1 MEWDI
6 SSSADPRP
14 QIPVNRPTEPAH
26 NSYETQPQGEST
38 PASATDSR
46 LDSAGAWLPRVRLRT
61 RFLLSMLLITAA
73 LTSTSLLLVQR
84 SIRNNV
90 RQSIAVNLRNSV
102 AAFQDFRHER
112 ETMLTSDVALLAD
125 LPITRAIMT
134 SPDPVTIQDASQSIS
149 QIAASDLFVMVDR
162 NGRVVALHTK
172 TPGLTRAAAEKYF
185 QMSLDDDRGET
196 SHWWLGEHHLYQ
208 TFVEPIYRGSRTDG
222 TLLGFLVIG
231 YEINDRLAAQVSKIA
246 GSQVAF
252 SSGNEIVATTLSP
265 EQAQG
270 GGMQDLIAGSAHDD
284 PRDIDIGNERFLAT
298 SLVLSGSSSAR
309 VRLSVLGSYD
319 QATKFVDQLNR
330 YLVLLGLTAI
340 LVGSGLV
347 FFISHTFTRPLGNLV
362 GGVRALEGGDY
373 HHPLD
378 SSGGDEVAELTRT
391 FDRMRASLLKSQRDL
406 LESEQLATI
415 GRMASSISHDL
426 RHSLAAI
433 VANSEFL
440 CDSHLTPVQREEL
453 YQEVRSGVN
462 LMTDLIDSL
471 LEFARTRES
480 MTPAN
485 ANVAETIQ
493 RSVLA
498 VRLHPRHHNRSIDVL
513 CGVQV
518 TGWFDQR
525 KLERALYNLLLNAC
539 EAAPPQSGIV
549 EVTAAEVGGRITI
562 SVADNGPGIAE
573 SIRDRLFHP
582 FVSYG
587 KENGT
592 GLGLAVVQKIVQDH
606 GGEIEVERTAQGR
619 TVFRIVLP
627 GRTQDESRNT
637 GELAAEASSPVPAV
651 RNHARQNSVS
661 HPGP

>member
-1 MEWDI
+1 VPH
-6 SSSADPRP
+6 SSQTESTATLLPRP
-14 QIPVNRPTEPAH
+14 
-26 NSYETQPQGEST
+26 
-38 PASATDSR
+38 R
-46 LDSAGAWLPRVRLRT
+46 LRLRT
-61 RFLLSMLLITAA
+61 RFLLSMLLVTAG
-73 LTSTSLLLVQR
+73 LTTISLLLVRR
-84 SIRNNV
+84 SVESNV

-134 SPDPVTIQDASQSIS
+134 SVDPVTIQDASLSVS
-149 QIAASDLFVMVDR
+149 QIAGSDLFVMVDR
-162 NGRVVALHTK
+162 SGKVVALHTK
-172 TPGLTRAAAEKYF
+172 TPGFTREAAEKYF
-185 QMSLDDDRGET
+185 QQSLDEDRGES
-196 SHWWLGEHHLYQ
+196 SHWWLGDHHLYQ
-208 TFVEPIYRGSRTDG
+208 TFIEPIYRGSRTDG

-231 YEINDRLAAQVSKIA
+231 YEINDRLAAEVSNVA
-246 GSQVAF
+246 CSQVAI
-252 SSGNEIVATTLSP
+252 SCGNEIVGTTLTAA
-265 EQAQG
+265 QVQG
-270 GGMQDLIAGSAHDD
+270 GGIQNLIAGSVQNV
-284 PRDIDIGNERFLAT
+284 PRDVEIGKERFLAT
-298 SLVLSGSSSAR
+298 SLELSASKNTS

-330 YLVLLGLTAI
+330 YLVLLGLAAI
-340 LVGSGLV
+340 LIGSGLV
-347 FFISHTFTRPLGNLV
+347 FFLSHTFTRPLGSLV
-362 GGVRALEGGDY
+362 AGVRALEGGDF

-378 SSGGDEVAELTRT
+378 PRGGDEVAELTRA
-391 FDRMRASLLKSQRDL
+391 FDRMRVSLLKSQRDL

-440 CDSHLTPVQREEL
+440 CDSHLTPNQREEL

-480 MTPAN
+480 LSPAY
-485 ANVAETIQ
+485 ASVSETIHRTIQ
-493 RSVLA
+493 A
-498 VRLHPRHHNRSIDVL
+498 VRLHPRHHGRTIDVL
-513 CGVQV
+513 CTGPVS
-518 TGWFDQR
+518 GWFDPR

-539 EAAPPQSGIV
+539 EAAPALGGHV
-549 EVTAAEVGGRITI
+549 EITAAEVAGSIVI
-562 SVADNGPGIAE
+562 SVSDNGPGIAE

-606 GGEIEVERTAQGR
+606 GGEISVERTAQDR

-627 GRTQDESRNT
+627 SRLHETFHTASELAVDLPSLVPAQREDASRN
-637 GELAAEASSPVPAV
+637 SI
-651 RNHARQNSVS
+651 S
-661 HPGP
+661 HPDS

>member
-1 MEWDI
+1 MSQ
-6 SSSADPRP
+6 SS
-14 QIPVNRPTEPAH
+14 PTQSFIEPA
-26 NSYETQPQGEST
+26 
-38 PASATDSR
+38 AA
-46 LDSAGAWLPRVRLRT
+46 LLPRVRLRT
-61 RFLLSMLLITAA
+61 RFLLSMLLITAG
-73 LTSTSLLLVQR
+73 LTTTSLLLVQR
-84 SIRNNV
+84 SIRSNV

-134 SPDPVTIQDASQSIS
+134 SPDPVTIQDASQDIS
-149 QIAASDLFVMVDR
+149 QIAASDLFVLVDR
-162 NGRVVALHTK
+162 AGRVVALHTK
-172 TPGLTRAAAEKYF
+172 TPGFTKEAAEKYF
-185 QMSLDDDRGET
+185 QQSIEEDRGEP

-231 YEINDRLAAQVSKIA
+231 YEINDRLAAEVSKVA

-252 SSGNEIVATTLSP
+252 SYGNEILATTLSP
-265 EQAQG
+265 AQTQG
-270 GGMQDLIAGSAHDD
+270 GGIQSLIAGSMHND
-284 PRDIDIGNERFLAT
+284 PRDIYPRDIEIGSERFLAT
-298 SLVLSGSSSAR
+298 SLVLSSIGSMP

-330 YLVLLGLTAI
+330 YLLLLGFAAI

-347 FFISHTFTRPLGNLV
+347 FFVSHTFTRPLGNLV
-362 GGVRALEGGDY
+362 AGVRALEGGDF

-378 SSGGDEVAELTRT
+378 SRGGDEVAELTGA
-391 FDRMRASLLKSQRDL
+391 FDRMRTSLLKSQRDL

-440 CDSHLTPVQREEL
+440 CDSHLTAVQREEL

-480 MTPAN
+480 LNPAY
-485 ANVAETIQ
+485 ANVSETIH
-493 RSVLA
+493 RSVMA
-498 VRLHPRHHNRSIDVL
+498 VRLHPRHHTRSIDVL
-513 CGVQV
+513 CDVHIS
-518 TGWFDQR
+518 GWFDQR
-525 KLERALYNLLLNAC
+525 KLERVLYNLLLNAC
-539 EAAPPQSGIV
+539 EAAPPLAGVV
-549 EVTAAEVGGRITI
+549 EIAAREVDGSITI
-562 SVADNGPGIAE
+562 AVSDNGPGIAD
-573 SIRDRLFHP
+573 SIQDRLFHP

-606 GGEIEVERTAQGR
+606 EGEIFVERTVQGR

-627 GRTQDESRNT
+627 VRLQSASRNAHES
-637 GELAAEASSPVPAV
+637 GAHVPSLVSAEQLSVP
-651 RNHARQNSVS
+651 HSEARQNSIS

>member
-1 MEWDI
+1 
-6 SSSADPRP
+6 
-14 QIPVNRPTEPAH
+14 
-26 NSYETQPQGEST
+26 
-38 PASATDSR
+38 
-46 LDSAGAWLPRVRLRT
+46 
-61 RFLLSMLLITAA
+61 MLLITAA
-73 LTSTSLLLVQR
+73 LTTTSLFLVQR

-134 SPDPVTIQDASQSIS
+134 SPDPVTIQDASQDVS

-162 NGRVVALHTK
+162 KGQVVAVHTK
-172 TPGLTRAAAEKYF
+172 TPGFTKEAAEKYF
-185 QMSLDDDRGET
+185 QQSLDEERGET
-196 SHWWLGEHHLYQ
+196 SHWWLGDHHLYQ
-208 TFVEPIYRGSRTDG
+208 TFIQPIYRGSRTDG

-231 YEINDRLAAQVSKIA
+231 YEIDDRLAAEVSKVA

-252 SSGNEIVATTLSP
+252 SCGNEIVGTTLMP
-265 EQAQG
+265 TQTEG
-270 GGMQDLIAGSAHDD
+270 GSIEALIAGTAHDD
-284 PRDIDIGNERFLAT
+284 PRDIEIGSERFLAT
-298 SLVLSGSSSAR
+298 SLVLSGSRSTP

-330 YLVLLGLTAI
+330 YLLLLGLVAI
-340 LVGSGLV
+340 VVGSVLV
-347 FFISHTFTRPLGNLV
+347 FVISHTFTRPLGSLV
-362 GGVRALEGGDY
+362 AGVRALEGGDF

-378 SSGGDEVAELTRT
+378 PRGGDEVAELTRA

-453 YQEVRSGVN
+453 YQEVRTGVN

-480 MTPAN
+480 LNPAY

-498 VRLHPRHHNRSIDVL
+498 VRLHPRHHNRAIDVL
-513 CGVQV
+513 CGTQV
-518 TGWFDQR
+518 SGWFDQR

-539 EAAPPQSGIV
+539 EAAPPLGGKV
-549 EVTAAEVGGRITI
+549 EVTAAEVAGTITI

-573 SIRDRLFHP
+573 SIQDRLFHP

-606 GGEIEVERTAQGR
+606 GGEIVVERTVQGR

-627 GRTQDESRNT
+627 GRLQESFHS
-637 GELAAEASSPVPAV
+637 ASDNAVVVSSLVPAQ
-651 RNHARQNSVS
+651 REDARQNSIS

>member
-1 MEWDI
+1 VDLSPEPVPNSFHSDV
-6 SSSADPRP
+6 SSEFA
-14 QIPVNRPTEPAH
+14 
-26 NSYETQPQGEST
+26 ST
-38 PASATDSR
+38 R
-46 LDSAGAWLPRVRLRT
+46 GLLKAGMKSSGGFLPRLRLRT

-73 LTSTSLLLVQR
+73 LTTTSLLLVQR
-84 SIRNNV
+84 SFRNNV
-90 RQSIAVNLRNSV
+90 RQSIAVNLHNSV

-112 ETMLTSDVALLAD
+112 ETMLTGDVALLAD

-162 NGRVVALHTK
+162 GGQVVALHTK
-172 TPGLTRAAAEKYF
+172 TPGFTKEGAAKYF
-185 QMSLDDDRGET
+185 QESLDDDRGET

-231 YEINDRLAAQVSKIA
+231 YEINDRLAAQVSKVA

-252 SSGNEIVATTLSP
+252 SCGNEIVGTTLP
-265 EQAQG
+265 PAQAHG
-270 GGMQDLIAGSAHDD
+270 GGMQELIAGSAHDD
-284 PRDIDIGNERFLAT
+284 PRDIDIGSERFLAT
-298 SLVLSGSSSAR
+298 SLVLSGSRSTP

-330 YLVLLGLTAI
+330 YLLLLGLAAI
-340 LVGSGLV
+340 LIGSGLV
-347 FFISHTFTRPLGNLV
+347 FFIAHTFTRPLGNLV
-362 GGVRALEGGDY
+362 GGVRALEGGDF

-378 SSGGDEVAELTRT
+378 SSGGDEVAELTRA

-480 MTPAN
+480 MTPAY

-513 CGVQV
+513 CGPQV
-518 TGWFDQR
+518 SGWFDQR

-539 EAAPPQSGIV
+539 EAAPPLGGKV
-549 EVTAAEVGGRITI
+549 EITAGEVAGAITI

-573 SIRDRLFHP
+573 SIRERLFHP

-606 GGEIEVERTAQGR
+606 GGEIVVERTTQGR

-627 GRTQDESRNT
+627 GRLQDVSRN
-637 GELAAEASSPVPAV
+637 ASEPVADTPSLVPAQ
-651 RNHARQNSVS
+651 RENIRQNSIS

>member
-1 MEWDI
+1 VNPPPE
-6 SSSADPRP
+6 SVSPSA
-14 QIPVNRPTEPAH
+14 QT
-26 NSYETQPQGEST
+26 G
-38 PASATDSR
+38 
-46 LDSAGAWLPRVRLRT
+46 SAGARLPRLRLRT

-73 LTSTSLLLVQR
+73 LTSISLLLVQR
-84 SIRNNV
+84 SIRSNV

-134 SPDPVTIQDASQSIS
+134 SPDPVTIQDASQDVS
-149 QIAASDLFVMVDR
+149 QIAAGDLFVLVDR
-162 NGRVVALHTK
+162 SGRVVALHTK
-172 TPGLTRAAAEKYF
+172 TPGFTGEAAQKFF
-185 QMSLDDDRGET
+185 QQSLDEDLRES
-196 SHWWLGEHHLYQ
+196 SHWWLAEHHLYQ
-208 TFVEPIYRGSRTDG
+208 TFIEPIYRGSRTDG

-231 YEINDRLAAQVSKIA
+231 YEINNRLAESVSKVA

-252 SSGNEIVATTLSP
+252 SFGNEIVGTTLTA
-265 EQAQG
+265 AQVQSGAIHDLLG
-270 GGMQDLIAGSAHDD
+270 GAVQDE
-284 PRDIDIGNERFLAT
+284 PRDIEIGSERFLAT
-298 SLVLSGSSSAR
+298 SLVLSGSR
-309 VRLSVLGSYD
+309 GTPVRLSVLGSYD

-330 YLVLLGLTAI
+330 YLVLLGLAAI

-347 FFISHTFTRPLGNLV
+347 FFISHTFTRPLGSLV
-362 GGVRALEGGDY
+362 AGVRALEAGDFY
-373 HHPLD
+373 HPLD
-378 SSGGDEVAELTRT
+378 SRGGDEVAELTRA
-391 FDRMRASLLKSQRDL
+391 FDRMRISLLKSQRDL

-440 CDSHLTPVQREEL
+440 CDSHLTPAQREEL

-480 MTPAN
+480 LTPAY
-485 ANVAETIQ
+485 ANVSETIQ
-493 RSVLA
+493 RSAQA
-498 VRLHPRHHNRSIDVL
+498 VRLHPRHHHRSISIL
-513 CGVQV
+513 CDDQLS
-518 TGWFDQR
+518 GWFDQR

-539 EAAPPQSGIV
+539 EAAPSLGGTV
-549 EVTAAEVGGRITI
+549 EVTAADIRGSI
-562 SVADNGPGIAE
+562 SIAVADNGPGIAE
-573 SIRDRLFHP
+573 SIQERLFHP

-606 GGEIEVERTAQGR
+606 SGEIVVERTAQGR
-619 TVFRIVLP
+619 TIFRITLP
-627 GRTQDESRNT
+627 CRQDAAPSESASAFSNVRSLVSA
-637 GELAAEASSPVPAV
+637 ERDAAI
-651 RNHARQNSVS
+651 QNSIS

>member
-1 MEWDI
+1 MNL
-6 SSSADPRP
+6 S
-14 QIPVNRPTEPAH
+14 TEPAPH
-26 NSYETQPQGEST
+26 
-38 PASATDSR
+38 SAQANLTTE
-46 LDSAGAWLPRVRLRT
+46 SAGLPRLRLRT
-61 RFLLSMLLITAA
+61 RFLLSMLLITTG
-73 LTSTSLLLVQR
+73 LTTTSLLLVQR
-84 SIRNNV
+84 SIRSNV

-134 SPDPVTIQDASQSIS
+134 APHPATIQDASQDVWQHARSS
-149 QIAASDLFVMVDR
+149 SDLFVLVDR
-162 NGRVVALHTK
+162 SGQVVALHTK
-172 TPGLTRAAAEKYF
+172 TPGFTKEAAEKYF
-185 QMSLDDDRGET
+185 QESFDEDRGES

-208 TFVEPIYRGSRTDG
+208 TFIEPIYRGSRTDG

-231 YEINDRLAAQVSKIA
+231 YEINDRLAEEVSKVA

-252 SSGNEIVATTLSP
+252 SCGSEIVGTTLMP
-265 EQAQG
+265 AQTEG
-270 GGMQDLIAGSAHDD
+270 GNIQNLIAGSVHDD
-284 PRDIDIGNERFLAT
+284 PRDIEIGSERFLAT
-298 SLVLSGSSSAR
+298 SLQLSGSRETS

-330 YLVLLGLTAI
+330 YLLLLGFAAI

-347 FFISHTFTRPLGNLV
+347 FFISHTFTRPLGSLV
-362 GGVRALEGGDY
+362 AGVRALEGGDF

-378 SSGGDEVAELTRT
+378 PRGGDEVAELTRT
-391 FDRMRASLLKSQRDL
+391 FDRMRASLLKTQRDL

-440 CDSHLTPVQREEL
+440 CDSHLTPAQREEL

-480 MTPAN
+480 LTPAY

-493 RSVLA
+493 RSVQA
-498 VRLHPRHHNRSIDVL
+498 VRLHPRHHNRSIDVM
-513 CGVQV
+513 CGVQLS
-518 TGWFDQR
+518 GWFDQR

-539 EAAPPQSGIV
+539 EAAPPLGGTV
-549 EVTAAEVGGRITI
+549 EITAAEVAGSITI
-562 SVADNGPGIAE
+562 SVADDGPGIAE
-573 SIRDRLFHP
+573 SIRERLFHP

-606 GGEIEVERTAQGR
+606 GGEIVVERTQGR

-627 GRTQDESRNT
+627 GRVQDAPRDASDS
-637 GELAAEASSPVPAV
+637 GAEIPSFVPVQ
-651 RNHARQNSVS
+651 RDDARQNSIS
-661 HPGP
+661 HPGR

>member
-1 MEWDI
+1 MAWDT
-6 SSSADPRP
+6 SSCADSVNPSPESASPSL
-14 QIPVNRPTEPAH
+14 QTGSV
-26 NSYETQPQGEST
+26 G
-38 PASATDSR
+38 
-46 LDSAGAWLPRVRLRT
+46 AGLPRLRLRT

-84 SIRNNV
+84 SIRSNV

-134 SPDPVTIQDASQSIS
+134 SPDPVTIQDASQDVS
-149 QIAASDLFVMVDR
+149 QIAAGDLFVLVDR
-162 NGRVVALHTK
+162 SGRVVALHTK
-172 TPGLTRAAAEKYF
+172 TPGFTGEAAQKFF
-185 QMSLDDDRGET
+185 QQSLDEDLRES
-196 SHWWLGEHHLYQ
+196 SHWWLAEHHLYQ
-208 TFVEPIYRGSRTDG
+208 TFIEPIYRGSRTDG

-231 YEINDRLAAQVSKIA
+231 YEINNRLAESVSKVA

-252 SSGNEIVATTLSP
+252 SFGNEIVGTTLTP
-265 EQAQG
+265 EQVQSGAIH
-270 GGMQDLIAGSAHDD
+270 DLLGSAVQDE
-284 PRDIDIGNERFLAT
+284 PRDIEIGSERFLAT
-298 SLVLSGSSSAR
+298 SLVLSGSRATP

-330 YLVLLGLTAI
+330 YLVLLGLAAI

-347 FFISHTFTRPLGNLV
+347 FFISHTFTRPLGSLV
-362 GGVRALEGGDY
+362 AGVRALEAGDF

-378 SSGGDEVAELTRT
+378 PRGGDEVAELTRA
-391 FDRMRASLLKSQRDL
+391 FDRMRVSLLKSQRDL

-440 CDSHLTPVQREEL
+440 CDSHLTPAQREEL

-480 MTPAN
+480 LNPAY
-485 ANVAETIQ
+485 ANVSETIQ
-493 RSVLA
+493 RSAQA
-498 VRLHPRHHNRSIDVL
+498 VRLHPRHHHRSIDIL
-513 CGVQV
+513 CDDQLS
-518 TGWFDQR
+518 GWFDQR

-539 EAAPPQSGIV
+539 EAAPSLGGTV
-549 EVTAAEVGGRITI
+549 EVTAADSDGSI
-562 SVADNGPGIAE
+562 SIAVADNGPGIAE
-573 SIRDRLFHP
+573 SIQERLFHP

-606 GGEIEVERTAQGR
+606 GGEIVVERTAQGR
-619 TVFRIVLP
+619 TIFRITLP
-627 GRTQDESRNT
+627 GHQDAARRES
-637 GELAAEASSPVPAV
+637 ASSSDVHSLVSVERGA
-651 RNHARQNSVS
+651 AIQNSIS

>member
-1 MEWDI
+1 
-6 SSSADPRP
+6 
-14 QIPVNRPTEPAH
+14 VNPSTEPAPRSAQA
-26 NSYETQPQGEST
+26 NLTTES
-38 PASATDSR
+38 A
-46 LDSAGAWLPRVRLRT
+46 AGLPRLRLRT
-61 RFLLSMLLITAA
+61 RFLLSMLLITTG
-73 LTSTSLLLVQR
+73 LTTTSLLLVQR
-84 SIRNNV
+84 SIRSNV

-134 SPDPVTIQDASQSIS
+134 SPDPVTIQDASQDIS

-162 NGRVVALHTK
+162 GGRVVALHTK
-172 TPGLTRAAAEKYF
+172 TPGFTKEAAEKYF
-185 QMSLDDDRGET
+185 QQSLDEDRGET
-196 SHWWLGEHHLYQ
+196 SHWWLGDHHLYQ
-208 TFVEPIYRGSRTDG
+208 TFIQPIYRGSRTDG

-231 YEINDRLAAQVSKIA
+231 YEINDRLAEEVSKVA

-252 SSGNEIVATTLSP
+252 SCGSEIVGTTLMP
-265 EQAQG
+265 AQTEG
-270 GGMQDLIAGSAHDD
+270 GSVQQLIAGSVHDD
-284 PRDIDIGNERFLAT
+284 PRDIEIGSERFLAT
-298 SLVLSGSSSAR
+298 SLELSGSR
-309 VRLSVLGSYD
+309 ETPVRLSVLGSYD

-330 YLVLLGLTAI
+330 YLLLLGLAAI

-347 FFISHTFTRPLGNLV
+347 FFISHTFTRPLGSLV
-362 GGVRALEGGDY
+362 AGVRALEGGDF

-378 SSGGDEVAELTRT
+378 PRGGDEVAELTRT
-391 FDRMRASLLKSQRDL
+391 FDRMRASLLKTQRDL

-480 MTPAN
+480 LTPAF
-485 ANVAETIQ
+485 ANVSETIQ
-493 RSVLA
+493 RAVLA
-498 VRLHPRHHNRSIDVL
+498 VRLHPRHHNRSIDVF
-513 CGVQV
+513 CGIQLS
-518 TGWFDQR
+518 GWFDQR

-539 EAAPPQSGIV
+539 EAAPPLGGTV
-549 EVTAAEVGGRITI
+549 EITAAEVAGSITI

-573 SIRDRLFHP
+573 SIRERLFHP

-606 GGEIEVERTAQGR
+606 RGEIVVERTQGR

-627 GRTQDESRNT
+627 ARVQDPSRGASDT
-637 GELAAEASSPVPAV
+637 SAEIPSFVPAQ
-651 RNHARQNSVS
+651 RDEARQNSIS

>member
-1 MEWDI
+1 MNPAHEPVPR
-6 SSSADPRP
+6 SS
-14 QIPVNRPTEPAH
+14 PTE
-26 NSYETQPQGEST
+26 SVGGLL
-38 PASATDSR
+38 SR
-46 LDSAGAWLPRVRLRT
+46 LRLRT
-61 RFLLSMLLITAA
+61 RFLLSMLLITAC
-73 LTSTSLLLVQR
+73 LTTTSLLLVQR
-84 SIRNNV
+84 SIRDNV
-90 RQSIAVNLRNSV
+90 RRSIAVNLRNSV

-125 LPITRAIMT
+125 LPITRAIMG
-134 SPDPVTIQDASQSIS
+134 SPDPVTIQDASEDIS
-149 QIAASDLFVMVDR
+149 QIANSDLFVLVDHR
-162 NGRVVALHTK
+162 GQVVALHTK
-172 TPGLTRAAAEKYF
+172 SPGLTREAAEKYF
-185 QMSLDDDRGET
+185 QQSLEEDRGES

-231 YEINDRLAAQVSKIA
+231 YEINDRLAAMVSKVA
-246 GSQVAF
+246 GSEVAF
-252 SSGNEIVATTLSP
+252 SCGNEIVGTTLMP
-265 EQAQG
+265 GQIEQQTL
-270 GGMQDLIAGSAHDD
+270 QDLIGGSIHDE
-284 PRDIDIGNERFLAT
+284 PRDIEIGNERFLAT
-298 SLVLSGSSSAR
+298 SLVLSGSR
-309 VRLSVLGSYD
+309 PTPVRLSVLGSYD

-330 YLVLLGLTAI
+330 YLLLLGLAAI

-347 FFISHTFTRPLGNLV
+347 FFISHTFTRPLGSLV
-362 GGVRALEGGDY
+362 AGVRALEGGDF

-378 SSGGDEVAELTRT
+378 PRGGDEVAELTRA
-391 FDRMRASLLKSQRDL
+391 FDRMRTSLLKSQRDL

-440 CDSHLTPVQREEL
+440 CDSHLTPAQREEL

-480 MTPAN
+480 LNPAFG
-485 ANVAETIQ
+485 NVAETLQ
-493 RSVLA
+493 RSVQA
-498 VRLHPRHHNRSIDVL
+498 VRLHPRYHVRSINVL
-513 CGVQV
+513 CDAQLS
-518 TGWFDQR
+518 GWFDQR
-525 KLERALYNLLLNAC
+525 KLERVLYNLLLNAC
-539 EAAPPQSGIV
+539 EAAPLVGGQV
-549 EVTAAEVGGRITI
+549 EVTAAETAGSII
-562 SVADNGPGIAE
+562 IAVADNGPGIAD

-592 GLGLAVVQKIVQDH
+592 GLGLAVVLKIVQDH
-606 GGEIEVERTAQGR
+606 GGEIVMERTGPVGDQGL

-627 GRTQDESRNT
+627 ARLPDGYRSDIP
-637 GELAAEASSPVPAV
+637 ASSEVPSLVPVPAQLDDSK
-651 RNHARQNSVS
+651 QNSIS